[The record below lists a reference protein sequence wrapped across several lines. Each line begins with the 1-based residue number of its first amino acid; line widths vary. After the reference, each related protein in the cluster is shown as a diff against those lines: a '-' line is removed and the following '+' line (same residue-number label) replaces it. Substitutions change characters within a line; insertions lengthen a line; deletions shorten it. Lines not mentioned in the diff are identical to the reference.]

1 MTPFAS
7 PRLASY
13 VAISA
18 IGLLAGLAARRPE
31 LVVVA
36 APFALIAAAGLLL
49 EGRPRLRVFLD
60 LDHDRFVEGDEIEA
74 ELEVDAETSVDLLEL
89 HLVLPRGL
97 AVAEGANPYGVRVRG
112 GEERV
117 IPLTLRCYRWGSF
130 DLGDIRL
137 RARGR
142 IGMLVWEGR
151 VRRPHRIRVYPRPEL
166 LQELVAPLD
175 TQPAAGDVVARVR
188 ADGLE
193 FADTRGF
200 VPGDRVRSVNWRASA
215 RRGELIVNERHP
227 DRNADVV
234 LFLDSFAEARSD
246 DEGMDGTLERAVRA
260 AATLAGRYLARR
272 DRVGL
277 VTFGGV
283 LRWLEPGAGLVQR
296 YRLIDAL
303 LETGVEFS
311 YAWKDVNVIPARTLP
326 PRALVLAVT
335 PLLDERSIAAL
346 LDLRARGHD
355 LVVIEVSP
363 EGLVAPGTGLD
374 ALAYRLWLLQRAA
387 LRARLERSGV
397 AVARWS
403 DDVVLDAGLEG
414 VRAFRRR
421 ARLSVR

>member
-1 MTPFAS
+1 MTAYAS
-7 PRLASY
+7 PRLTSY
-13 VAISA
+13 LAVSA
-18 IGLLAGLAARRPE
+18 IGLIAALATRRPE

-36 APFALIAAAGLLL
+36 APFALVVAAGLLL
-49 EGRPRLRVFLD
+49 EGRPELRVFLE
-60 LDHDRFVEGDEIEA
+60 LDHDRFVEGDEIAA
-74 ELEVDAETSVDLLEL
+74 ELEIDARSHIDLLEL
-89 HLVLPRGL
+89 HLVLPDGL
-97 AVAEGANPYGVRVRG
+97 TVAEGDNPVGLRVRY
-112 GEERV
+112 GEKRV
-117 IPLTLRCYRWGSF
+117 LLLTLRCERWGSF
-130 DLGDIRL
+130 ELGDIRL

-151 VRRPHRIRVYPRPEL
+151 VRRPHRVQVYPRPEL
-166 LQELVAPLD
+166 LQDLVAPLE
-175 TQPAAGDVVARVR
+175 TQLATGDHVARVR

-193 FADTRGF
+193 FADTRNF
-200 VPGDRVRSVNWRASA
+200 VPGDRVRSVNWGASA

-246 DEGMDGTLERAVRA
+246 DPSADGTLERAVRA

-277 VTFGGV
+277 VTFGGI
-283 LRWLEPGAGLVQR
+283 LRWLEPSAGLVQR

-335 PLLDERSIAAL
+335 PLLDARSITAL

-363 EGLVAPGTGLD
+363 DELVTPGTGLD
-374 ALAYRLWLLQRAA
+374 ALAFRLWLLQRAA

-403 DDVVLDAGLEG
+403 EDVALDAGLEG

-421 ARLSVR
+421 ARLSLR

>member
-1 MTPFAS
+1 VTPFAS
-7 PRLASY
+7 PRLTSY
-13 VAISA
+13 LALSA
-18 IGLLAGLAARRPE
+18 IGLIAALAIRRPE

-36 APFALIAAAGLLL
+36 APFALVVASGLLL
-49 EGRPRLRVFLD
+49 EGRPGLRVFLH
-60 LDHDRFVEGDEIEA
+60 LDRDRFLEGDEIEA
-74 ELEVDAETSVDLLEL
+74 EIEVDAASSVDLLEL
-89 HLVLPRGL
+89 HLLLPPGL
-97 AVAEGANPYGVRVRG
+97 GVAEGDNPYGLRVHA

-117 IPLTLRCYRWGSF
+117 LPLRLRCERWGSF
-130 DLGDIRL
+130 ELGDIHL

-166 LQELVAPLD
+166 LQDLVAPLD
-175 TQPAAGDVVARVR
+175 TQLAPGDLVARMR

-234 LFLDSFAEARSD
+234 LFLDSFAEARSEED
-246 DEGMDGTLERAVRA
+246 GADGTLERAVRA

-363 EGLVAPGTGLD
+363 EELVTPGPGLD

-387 LRARLERSGV
+387 LRARFERSGV

-403 DDVVLDAGLEG
+403 DEVALDAGLEG

-421 ARLSVR
+421 ARLSAR

>member
-1 MTPFAS
+1 VTPFAS
-7 PRLASY
+7 PRLTSY
-13 VAISA
+13 LALSAVGLIAALAI
-18 IGLLAGLAARRPE
+18 RRPE

-36 APFALIAAAGLLL
+36 APFALVVAAGLLL
-49 EGRPRLRVFLD
+49 EGRPELRVFLH
-60 LDHDRFVEGDEIEA
+60 LDTDRCVEGDELAAEIEINA
-74 ELEVDAETSVDLLEL
+74 ESSIDLLEL
-89 HLVLPRGL
+89 HLVLPEGL
-97 AVAEGANPYGVRVRG
+97 TVVEGDNPLGVRVHRD
-112 GEERV
+112 EERIV
-117 IPLTLRCYRWGSF
+117 PLTLRCERWGSF
-130 DLGDIRL
+130 ELGDIRL

-142 IGMLVWEGR
+142 IAMLAWEGR
-151 VRRPHRIRVYPRPEL
+151 VRRPHRVRVYPRPEL
-166 LQELVAPLD
+166 LQSLVAPFE
-175 TQPAAGDVVARVR
+175 TQLATGDLVARVR

-215 RRGELIVNERHP
+215 RRGELIVNEHHP

-246 DEGMDGTLERAVRA
+246 DPSADGTLERAVRA

-277 VTFGGV
+277 VTFGGI
-283 LRWLEPGAGLVQR
+283 LHWLEPGAGLVQR

-311 YAWKDVNVIPARTLP
+311 YAWKDVNIIPARTLP

-363 EGLVAPGTGLD
+363 EEFVTPGPGLD
-374 ALAYRLWLLQRAA
+374 ALAFRLWLLQRAG
-387 LRARLERSGV
+387 LRARIERSGV
-397 AVARWS
+397 AVAHWS
-403 DDVVLDAGLEG
+403 DDVALDAGLEG

-421 ARLSVR
+421 ARLSAR